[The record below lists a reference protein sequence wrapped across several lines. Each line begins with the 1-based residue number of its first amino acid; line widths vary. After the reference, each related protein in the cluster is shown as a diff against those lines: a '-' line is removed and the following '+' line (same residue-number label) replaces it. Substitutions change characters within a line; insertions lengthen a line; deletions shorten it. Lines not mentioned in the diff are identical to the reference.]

1 MHFSLQKLKYSTTKI
16 EKDITYISFLF
27 AIFKCVEVKVSN
39 GVHASIRTEI
49 MKHKKST
56 LSVMKLPIVI
66 GKIRLNN
73 FSENSSENNTDEKAS
88 AYAQ

>member
-1 MHFSLQKLKYSTTKI
+1 M
-16 EKDITYISFLF
+16 
-27 AIFKCVEVKVSN
+27 
-39 GVHASIRTEI
+39 SIRTEI

-66 GKIRLNN
+66 GKIRMNN
-73 FSENSSENNTDEKAS
+73 FSENSSENNTNEKAS